1 MFGGIGRKPVAGI
14 SPKALASGVP
24 TKSAILG
31 AGAFAF
37 TLFSGSAALAQCTAV
52 GLNTTPLGPVVTQA
66 AGMAVAN
73 VSASVGALVSSI
85 NSVDTAFLT
94 QSSALIGS
102 PANPQPDQQGGG
114 VWARGVGGHLTYG
127 TTATAGNISF
137 GVPVSGNI
145 TCNTRTMEDFGG
157 VQIGADIARLNVN
170 GWNLHG
176 GLTIGYLGSNVKD
189 GTPDL
194 NPPTSFRDSLQIPFV
209 GIYGA
214 ASYGGFLVD
223 GQVRGVFF
231 QNEVSDDSHGLA
243 GQRFDARGISVSGNI
258 AYNQQLGD
266 NWFIEPSAGII
277 WSRTNVDSLNVP
289 GTGVLGTP
297 VGPGF
302 VPPWVL
308 TVNDIENTLGRL
320 SARVG
325 TTVTSGNVVWQPFF
339 SASVF
344 HEFEGG
350 VTSNLTSNFSA
361 ISAPLPTLS
370 STVSTGSLGTYGQFG
385 LGVTMRTIDV
395 GWLGY
400 LRADYRT
407 GDNIEGWSVN
417 GGLRYQFVPDP
428 AVRGSEPLIAN
439 APIYKAPIYKAPSTQ
454 ATYNWTGLYIG
465 AYLGADWG
473 PTNWTFTDDGGTTNP
488 RIAGLLGGGEI
499 GYNYQ
504 TGKWVLGIEGDAGG
518 TNVRGTRPCPTG
530 FFYNCEITTNWLA
543 TATARVGYAYWDRLL
558 VYAKGG
564 AAIAQDRAESWCNT
578 VSQPTIPAAGLT
590 GCPSQSDSKI
600 KAGWTAGLGAEF
612 GLTRNVSVKS
622 EIMYFDLGSDRYN
635 IAGIPTDIQRN
646 GFISTIGLHFR
657 FGG

>member
-1 MFGGIGRKPVAGI
+1 MFSEVGGKFLAGI
-14 SPKALASGVP
+14 SPKVLALGVR
-24 TKSAILG
+24 TSTAILG
-31 AGAFAF
+31 AGALAV
-37 TLFSGSAALAQCTAV
+37 TLFSGSAAQAQCTPV

-66 AGMAVAN
+66 ASMAVAN
-73 VSASVGALVSSI
+73 VAASVGALVSAI
-85 NSVDTAFLT
+85 NSVDTVFLT
-94 QSSALIGS
+94 QSSAFIGS
-102 PANPQPDQQGGG
+102 PPNPQPDQQGGG

-127 TTATAGNISF
+127 TTATAGNIGF
-137 GVPVSGNI
+137 GGPVSGSI
-145 TCNTRTMEDFGG
+145 ICDTRTLEDFSG
-157 VQIGADIARLNVN
+157 VQLGTDIARLNVN

-223 GQVRGVFF
+223 GLVRGDFF
-231 QNEVSDDSHGLA
+231 QNEVSDDNHGLA
-243 GQRFDARGISVSGNI
+243 GQRFDARGISVSGNV
-258 AYNQQLGD
+258 AYNQQVGD
-266 NWFIEPSAGII
+266 KWFVEPSAGII
-277 WSRTNVDSLNVP
+277 WSRTYVDSLNVP

-308 TVNDIENTLGRL
+308 TVNDIESTLGRL

-325 TTVTSGNVVWQPFF
+325 TTVTFGNVVWQPFV

-350 VTSNLTSNFSA
+350 VTSSLTSNFSA

-385 LGVTMRTIDV
+385 LGVAMRTIDTRWV
-395 GWLGY
+395 GY
-400 LRADYRT
+400 LRTDYRT
-407 GDNIEGWSVN
+407 GDNVEGWSVN

-428 AVRGSEPLIAN
+428 VVRGSEPLIA
-439 APIYKAPIYKAPSTQ
+439 KAPIDKAAPAQTP
-454 ATYNWTGLYIG
+454 YNWTGLYIG
-465 AYLGADWG
+465 PYLGADWG
-473 PTNWTFTDDGGTTNP
+473 YTNWTFRDDGGTTNP
-488 RIAGLLGGGEI
+488 RFAGLLGGGEI

-504 TGKWVLGIEGDAGG
+504 TGKWVFGIEGDAGA
-518 TNVRGTRPCPTG
+518 TNSRGARPCPTG
-530 FFYNCEITTNWLA
+530 FFYNCEIDTDWLA

-558 VYAKGG
+558 MYAKGG

-578 VSQPTIPAAGLT
+578 VSQPTVPAAGLT
-590 GCPSQSDSKI
+590 GCPSQSDSKV
-600 KAGWTAGLGAEF
+600 KAGWTVGLGSEF
-612 GLTRNVSVKS
+612 GLMQNVSVKG

-646 GFISTIGLHFR
+646 GFISTLGLHVR

>member
-1 MFGGIGRKPVAGI
+1 MFSEVGGKFLAGI
-14 SPKALASGVP
+14 SPKVLALGVR
-24 TKSAILG
+24 TSTAILG
-31 AGAFAF
+31 AGALAV
-37 TLFSGSAALAQCTAV
+37 TLFSGSAAQAQCTPV

-66 AGMAVAN
+66 ASMAVAN
-73 VSASVGALVSSI
+73 VAASVGALVSAI
-85 NSVDTAFLT
+85 NSVDTVFLT
-94 QSSALIGS
+94 QSSAFIGS
-102 PANPQPDQQGGG
+102 PPNPQPDQQGGG

-127 TTATAGNISF
+127 TTATAGNIGF
-137 GVPVSGNI
+137 GGPVSGSI
-145 TCNTRTMEDFGG
+145 ICDTRTLEDFSG
-157 VQIGADIARLNVN
+157 VQLGTDIARLNVN

-214 ASYGGFLVD
+214 ASYGSFLVD
-223 GQVRGVFF
+223 GLVRGDFF
-231 QNEVSDDSHGLA
+231 QNEVSDDNHGLA
-243 GQRFDARGISVSGNI
+243 GQRFDARGISVSGNV
-258 AYNQQLGD
+258 AYNQQVGD
-266 NWFIEPSAGII
+266 KWFVEPSAGII
-277 WSRTNVDSLNVP
+277 WSRTYVDSLNVP

-308 TVNDIENTLGRL
+308 TVNDIESTLGRL

-325 TTVTSGNVVWQPFF
+325 TTVTFGNVVWQPFV

-350 VTSNLTSNFSA
+350 VTSSLTSNFSA

-385 LGVTMRTIDV
+385 LGVAMRTIDTRWV
-395 GWLGY
+395 GY
-400 LRADYRT
+400 LRTDYRT
-407 GDNIEGWSVN
+407 GDNVEGWSVN

-428 AVRGSEPLIAN
+428 VVRGSEPLIA
-439 APIYKAPIYKAPSTQ
+439 KAPIDKAAPAQTP
-454 ATYNWTGLYIG
+454 YNWTGLYIG
-465 AYLGADWG
+465 PYLGADWG
-473 PTNWTFTDDGGTTNP
+473 YTNWTFRDDGGTTNP
-488 RIAGLLGGGEI
+488 RFAGLLGGGEI

-504 TGKWVLGIEGDAGG
+504 TGKWVFGIEGDAGV
-518 TNVRGTRPCPTG
+518 TNSRGARPCPTG
-530 FFYNCEITTNWLA
+530 FFYNCEIDTDWLA

-558 VYAKGG
+558 MYAKGG

-578 VSQPTIPAAGLT
+578 VSQPTVPAAGLT
-590 GCPSQSDSKI
+590 GCPSQSDSKV
-600 KAGWTAGLGAEF
+600 KAGWTVGLGSEF
-612 GLTRNVSVKS
+612 GLMQNVSVKG

-646 GFISTIGLHFR
+646 GFISTLGLHVR

>member
-1 MFGGIGRKPVAGI
+1 MFSEVGGKFLAGI
-14 SPKALASGVP
+14 SPKVLALGVR
-24 TKSAILG
+24 TSTAILG
-31 AGAFAF
+31 AGALAV
-37 TLFSGSAALAQCTAV
+37 TLFSGSAAQAQCTPV

-66 AGMAVAN
+66 ASMAVAN
-73 VSASVGALVSSI
+73 VAASVGALVSAI
-85 NSVDTAFLT
+85 NSVDTVFLT
-94 QSSALIGS
+94 QSSAFIGS
-102 PANPQPDQQGGG
+102 PPNPQPDQEGGG

-127 TTATAGNISF
+127 TTATAGNIGF
-137 GVPVSGNI
+137 GGPVSGSI
-145 TCNTRTMEDFGG
+145 ICDTRTLEDFSG
-157 VQIGADIARLNVN
+157 VQLGTDIARLNVN

-214 ASYGGFLVD
+214 ASYGSFLVD
-223 GQVRGVFF
+223 GLVRGDFF
-231 QNEVSDDSHGLA
+231 QNEVSDDNHGLA
-243 GQRFDARGISVSGNI
+243 GQRFDARGISVSGNV
-258 AYNQQLGD
+258 AYNQQVGD
-266 NWFIEPSAGII
+266 KWFVEPSAGII
-277 WSRTNVDSLNVP
+277 WSRTYVDSLNVP

-308 TVNDIENTLGRL
+308 TVNDIESTLGRL

-325 TTVTSGNVVWQPFF
+325 TTVTFGNVVWQPFV

-350 VTSNLTSNFSA
+350 VTSSLTSNFSA

-385 LGVTMRTIDV
+385 LGVAMRTIDTRWV
-395 GWLGY
+395 GY
-400 LRADYRT
+400 LRTDYRT
-407 GDNIEGWSVN
+407 GDNVEGWSVN

-428 AVRGSEPLIAN
+428 VVRGSEPLIA
-439 APIYKAPIYKAPSTQ
+439 KAPIDKAAPAQTP
-454 ATYNWTGLYIG
+454 YNWTGLYIG
-465 AYLGADWG
+465 PYLGADWG
-473 PTNWTFTDDGGTTNP
+473 YTNWTFRDDGGTTNP
-488 RIAGLLGGGEI
+488 RFAGLLGGGEI

-504 TGKWVLGIEGDAGG
+504 TGKWVFGIEGDAGV
-518 TNVRGTRPCPTG
+518 TNSRGARPCPTG
-530 FFYNCEITTNWLA
+530 FFYNCEIDTDWLA

-558 VYAKGG
+558 MYAKGG

-578 VSQPTIPAAGLT
+578 VSQPTVPAAGLT
-590 GCPSQSDSKI
+590 GCPSQSDSKV
-600 KAGWTAGLGAEF
+600 KAGWTVGLGSEF
-612 GLTRNVSVKS
+612 GLMQNVSVKG

-646 GFISTIGLHFR
+646 GFISTLGLHVR

>member
-1 MFGGIGRKPVAGI
+1 MFSEVGGKFLAGI
-14 SPKALASGVP
+14 SPKVLALGVR
-24 TKSAILG
+24 TWTAILG
-31 AGAFAF
+31 AGALAV
-37 TLFSGSAALAQCTAV
+37 TLFSGSAAQAQCTPV

-66 AGMAVAN
+66 ASMAVAN
-73 VSASVGALVSSI
+73 VAASVGALVSAI
-85 NSVDTAFLT
+85 NSVDTVFLT
-94 QSSALIGS
+94 QSSAFIGS
-102 PANPQPDQQGGG
+102 PPNPQPDQQGGG

-127 TTATAGNISF
+127 TTATAGNIGF
-137 GVPVSGNI
+137 GGPVSGSI
-145 TCNTRTMEDFGG
+145 ICDTRTLEDFSG
-157 VQIGADIARLNVN
+157 VQLGTDIARLNVN

-223 GQVRGVFF
+223 GLVRGDFF
-231 QNEVSDDSHGLA
+231 QNEVSDDNHGLA
-243 GQRFDARGISVSGNI
+243 GQRFDARGISVSGNV
-258 AYNQQLGD
+258 AYNQQVGD
-266 NWFIEPSAGII
+266 KWFVEPSAGII
-277 WSRTNVDSLNVP
+277 WSRTYVDSLNVP

-308 TVNDIENTLGRL
+308 TVNDIESTLGRL

-325 TTVTSGNVVWQPFF
+325 TTVTFGNVVWQPFV

-350 VTSNLTSNFSA
+350 VTSSLTSNFSA

-385 LGVTMRTIDV
+385 LGVAMRTIDTRWV
-395 GWLGY
+395 GY
-400 LRADYRT
+400 LRTDYRT
-407 GDNIEGWSVN
+407 GDNVEGWSVN

-428 AVRGSEPLIAN
+428 VVRGSEPLIA
-439 APIYKAPIYKAPSTQ
+439 KAPIDKAAPAQTP
-454 ATYNWTGLYIG
+454 YNWTGLYIG
-465 AYLGADWG
+465 PYLGADWG
-473 PTNWTFTDDGGTTNP
+473 YTNWTFRDDGGTTNP
-488 RIAGLLGGGEI
+488 RFAGLLGGGEI

-504 TGKWVLGIEGDAGG
+504 TGKWVFGVEGDAGA
-518 TNVRGTRPCPTG
+518 TNSRGARPCPTG
-530 FFYNCEITTNWLA
+530 FFYNCEIDTDWLA

-558 VYAKGG
+558 MYAKGG

-578 VSQPTIPAAGLT
+578 VSQPTVPAAGLT
-590 GCPSQSDSKI
+590 GCPSQSDSKV
-600 KAGWTAGLGAEF
+600 KAGWTVGLGSEF
-612 GLTRNVSVKS
+612 GLMQNVSVKG

-646 GFISTIGLHFR
+646 GFISTLGLHVR

>member
-1 MFGGIGRKPVAGI
+1 LLSEIGRNSLAGI
-14 SPKALASGVP
+14 SLKALALGAR
-24 TKSAILG
+24 TNTAILG
-31 AGAFAF
+31 GGALVL
-37 TLFSGSAALAQCTAV
+37 TLLSGSAAQAQCTPV

-73 VSASVGALVSSI
+73 VSASVAALVSSI
-85 NSVDTAFLT
+85 NSLNTVFLT
-94 QSSALIGS
+94 QSSAFIGS

-114 VWARGVGGHLTYG
+114 VWARGVGGHLTYD

-137 GVPVSGNI
+137 GGPVSGTI
-145 TCNTRTMEDFGG
+145 TCDTRTIEDFAG
-157 VQIGADIARLNVN
+157 VQLGTDVATLNVN

-176 GLTIGYLGSNVKD
+176 GLTVGYLGSNTKD
-189 GTPDL
+189 ATPDL
-194 NPPTSFRDSLQIPFV
+194 NPPTSFRDNLQIPFV

-214 ASYGGFLVD
+214 ASYGGLLVD
-223 GQVRGVFF
+223 GQVRGDFF
-231 QNEVSDDSHGLA
+231 QNEVSDDNHGLA
-243 GQRFDARGISVSGNI
+243 GQRFDARGISVSGDV
-258 AYNQQLGD
+258 AYNQQLGN
-266 NWFIEPSAGII
+266 NWFVEPSAGII
-277 WSRTNVDSLNVP
+277 WSRTHVDSLNVP

-297 VGPGF
+297 IGPGF

-308 TVNDIENTLGRL
+308 TINDIESTLGRL

-325 TTVTSGNVVWQPFF
+325 TTVTSGNVVWQPFV

-350 VTSNLTSNFSA
+350 VTSSLTSNFSA

-370 STVSTGSLGTYGQFG
+370 STVSTSSLGTYGQFG
-385 LGVTMRTIDV
+385 LGVAMRSIDI
-395 GWLGY
+395 GWVGY

-407 GDNIEGWSVN
+407 GENVEGWSVN

-428 AVRGSEPLIAN
+428 AVRGSGSLIA
-439 APIYKAPIYKAPSTQ
+439 KAPIDKADQAQ

-465 AYLGADWG
+465 PYLGAEWG
-473 PTNWTFTDDGGTTNP
+473 YTNWTFTDDGGTTNP
-488 RIAGLLGGGEI
+488 RLAGLLGGGEI

-504 TGKWVLGIEGDAGG
+504 AGKWVFGIEGDAGVS
-518 TNVRGTRPCPTG
+518 NARGARPCPTG
-530 FFYNCEITTNWLA
+530 FFYNCEINTDWLA

-558 VYAKGG
+558 VYADGG

-590 GCPSQSDSKI
+590 GCPSQSDSKV
-600 KAGWTAGLGAEF
+600 KAGWTVGLGSEF
-612 GLTRNVSVKS
+612 GLTQNVSVKS

-646 GFISTIGLHFR
+646 GFISTVGLHVR